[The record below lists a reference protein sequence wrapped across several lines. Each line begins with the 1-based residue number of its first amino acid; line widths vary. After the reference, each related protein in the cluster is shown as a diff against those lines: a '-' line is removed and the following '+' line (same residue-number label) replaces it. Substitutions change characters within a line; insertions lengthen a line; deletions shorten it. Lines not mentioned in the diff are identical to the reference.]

1 MGKGKKK
8 KPISPK
14 KSIQSLQESRDGGQI
29 ALRGY
34 TYQFLYACYLML
46 TNQNENTIFQ
56 LKYSVNRQ
64 NASFLADVLQNF
76 LEAYLLD
83 KDRYFKMV
91 YDFPVANGNLKKILE
106 GKLDEASLK
115 YWKEVIEKIK
125 ESQTSWDWSQYNFED
140 FLSRLSFENL
150 KKEIFED
157 EIEKAL
163 IQYHDI
169 STDNLKLYVKKQCL

>member
-46 TNQNENTIFQ
+46 TNQNESTIFQLEGIEDVDRIEKQDGGQITHIQ

-64 NASFLADVLQNF
+64 NASFCKIFLRHIFLIKTDILRWSMISQLQ
-76 LEAYLLD
+76 
-83 KDRYFKMV
+83 M
-91 YDFPVANGNLKKILE
+91 
-106 GKLDEASLK
+106 
-115 YWKEVIEKIK
+115 
-125 ESQTSWDWSQYNFED
+125 
-140 FLSRLSFENL
+140 
-150 KKEIFED
+150 EI
-157 EIEKAL
+157 
-163 IQYHDI
+163 
-169 STDNLKLYVKKQCL
+169 

>member
-8 KPISPK
+8 KPIPPK
-14 KSIQSLQESRDGGQI
+14 KNIQSLQGSRDGGQI

-34 TYQFLYACYLML
+34 TYQFLYACYLIL
-46 TNQNENTIFQ
+46 TNQNENTIFQLEGIEDVDRIEKQDGGQITHIQ

-64 NASFLADVLQNF
+64 NASFLYDVLQNF

-106 GKLDEASLK
+106 NKLYEASLK
-115 YWKEVIEKIK
+115 YW
-125 ESQTSWDWSQYNFED
+125 
-140 FLSRLSFENL
+140 
-150 KKEIFED
+150 
-157 EIEKAL
+157 
-163 IQYHDI
+163 
-169 STDNLKLYVKKQCL
+169 